1 MMVNCARA
9 CGKCSDA
16 LAANKGI
23 TVRLKQNSYPIVLY
37 TEVNHIL
44 EVVIKSSVFC
54 ISGRDQCVLCSVSV
68 VGINVYCILYQW

>member
-23 TVRLKQNSYPIVLY
+23 TVRIKQNSYPIVLY
-37 TEVNHIL
+37 SKVNHIL
-44 EVVIKSSVFC
+44 EEGINSSVFC
-54 ISGRDQCVLCSVSV
+54 ISGSDLYVLCSVSV
-68 VGINVYCILYQW
+68 VVINMFCISGCD